1 MRSAGLNQTLDVA
14 QSLTFGG
21 LALAT
26 LVLWRRRGGRAAARL
41 AATFGLLAA
50 VVAIG
55 QWLPPRSHDPAVAV
69 VRKVLVALIVLFP
82 WLLYR
87 FTASFVRPARGFFL
101 AATWLTG
108 LLGVGALLLPRIPLQ
123 GEPTDPVFKAYV
135 WMLLVQWVG
144 LSAAV
149 AAVLWQAGSNQPT
162 VVRRRMR
169 TLGLGAL
176 ALAAALVTAGVS
188 NGAGETS
195 PVQLVVQILA
205 LLSAPLF
212 LIGFAPPVLVRLA
225 WQRREEQAL
234 RLAEI
239 RSIGASDPAGLA
251 EILLP
256 AAAGLVG
263 GRGAVLADANHRVLG
278 IHGLD
283 PAEAAR
289 MASHDPPNGTNPA
302 DDGAST
308 LTIPLRRGSLHVQ
321 STPVS
326 PFFGRDEIDRL
337 RSLAVLLDLGLERM
351 RADEQIRNLNAELES
366 RVRELEAAN
375 QELEAFSYSVS
386 HDLRAPLRA
395 IDGFTNILIEDH
407 TDRQPPSVRR
417 YLDTIR
423 QNALQM
429 GTLIDDLLAF
439 SRTGRQSLTR
449 QHVEPAQLVRQV
461 LADLEHERQDRRL
474 EVTIGDLPPCEA
486 DPALLKQVFVNLI
499 TNAVKFTRGK
509 EPGLVEVG
517 CTCETSPPRNI
528 YFVRDNGVG
537 FDMRYAHKLFGVF
550 QRLHRQED
558 FEGTGVGL
566 AIVQRIVR
574 RHGGDIWAEAEVGA
588 GARFDFF
595 VQ

>member
-1 MRSAGLNQTLDVA
+1 MGSAGLNQTLDIA

-26 LVLWRRRGGRAAARL
+26 FVLWRRRGGRAAARL

-50 VVAIG
+50 VVLIG
-55 QWLPPRSHDPAVAV
+55 QWLPPRSHDPAVAL
-69 VRKVLVALIVLFP
+69 VRKVLVALIVFFP

-108 LLGVGALLLPRIPLQ
+108 VLAVGALLLPRIPLE
-123 GEPTDPVFKAYV
+123 GEPTYPLFRAYV
-135 WMLLVQWVG
+135 WLLLVQWLG

-149 AAVLWQAGSNQPT
+149 ATVLWRAGSDQAT

-176 ALAAALVTAGVS
+176 ALAAALVTAGMS
-188 NGAGETS
+188 NGAETTG
-195 PVQLVVQILA
+195 PIQIVVQILA

-212 LIGFAPPVLVRLA
+212 LIGFAPPALVRMA
-225 WQRREEQAL
+225 WERREESAL

-263 GRGAVLADANHRVLG
+263 GRSAVLADAHHRVLG
-278 IHGLD
+278 VHGLD
-283 PAEAAR
+283 PDEAAR
-289 MASHDPPNGTNPA
+289 MACHAPPNGTNPA

-321 STPVS
+321 STPFS
-326 PFFGRDEIDRL
+326 PFFGRDEIERL
-337 RSLAVLLDLGLERM
+337 RSVGVLLDLGLERM
-351 RADEQIRNLNAELES
+351 QTEEQIRNLNAELES
-366 RVRELEAAN
+366 RVGELEAAN
-375 QELEAFSYSVS
+375 GELEAFSYSVS

-395 IDGFTNILIEDH
+395 IHGFTNILLEDH
-407 TDRQPPSVRR
+407 ADAQSPGVRR
-417 YLDTIR
+417 HLDTIH

-429 GTLIDDLLAF
+429 GQLIDDLLAF
-439 SRTGRQSLTR
+439 SRTGRQSLNR
-449 QHVEPAQLVRQV
+449 QPVEPAQLARQA
-461 LADLEHERQDRRL
+461 LADLEHERQGRQL
-474 EVTIGDLPPCEA
+474 EITIGDLPPCEA
-486 DPALLKQVFVNLI
+486 DPALLKQVFLNLI
-499 TNAVKFTRGK
+499 ANAMKFTRGR
-509 EPGLVEVG
+509 EPGVIEVG
-517 CTCETSPPRNI
+517 CTCETSPRRNV

-574 RHGGDIWAEAEVGA
+574 RHGGDIWAESDVGT
-588 GARFDFF
+588 GTRFEFF